1 MLGAVPRPIPGAGSP
16 SSALSMDLGVTRGGG
31 LTLGEEGCLGWG
43 RQRSPSGPT
52 LHPRLSLSP

>member
-31 LTLGEEGCLGWG
+31 SHWERRGAWGGVGSAAPQAPLCTLA
-43 RQRSPSGPT
+43 
-52 LHPRLSLSP
+52 